1 MDDIRTK
8 GGAPINDREKFT
20 AEEAEADAADASARK
35 GPVGDAAAMEV
46 AAAIVDL
53 EIEPAKAADRA
64 AGCMLTLGVGE
75 ANREY
80 RGLQGRLN
88 EKSDE
93 EQRAALRAF
102 METKAKARVNPRGL
116 PGR

>member
-1 MDDIRTK
+1 
-8 GGAPINDREKFT
+8 
-20 AEEAEADAADASARK
+20 
-35 GPVGDAAAMEV
+35 
-46 AAAIVDL
+46 
-53 EIEPAKAADRA
+53 
-64 AGCMLTLGVGE
+64 MLSLGVAE

-80 RGLQGRLN
+80 RGIQGRLN

-102 METKAKARVNPRGL
+102 LETKGAKARVNPKGL